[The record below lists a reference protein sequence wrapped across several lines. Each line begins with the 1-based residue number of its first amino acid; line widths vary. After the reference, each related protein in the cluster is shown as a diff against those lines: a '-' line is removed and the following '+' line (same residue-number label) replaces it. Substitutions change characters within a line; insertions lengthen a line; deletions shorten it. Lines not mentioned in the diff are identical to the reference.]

1 MKLHQNGTVF
11 LMIRLPAKMAWIRQR
26 TAACDEPF
34 GCEPFGGELKVER
47 LLVEKLRV
55 ERLSR
60 VEYRMTKVGIALRG
74 VGAKTP
80 TSPLLS

>member
-1 MKLHQNGTVF
+1 MRF
-11 LMIRLPAKMAWIRQR
+11 RQADYR

-47 LLVEKLRV
+47 LIVEKLRV

-60 VEYRMTKVGIALRG
+60 VEYRMTNDE
-74 VGAKTP
+74 
-80 TSPLLS
+80 LLMSLSEA